1 MPKFVNN
8 AKLKFESLK
17 SIFNIKAFWYFEVF
31 RKKIL
36 YFIFR
41 VLLFVFLLFIIY
53 SINLN
58 NINDSNKI
66 SKTYEY
72 SLDKMGVN
80 IVETSQNSD
89 SISSKN
95 IYKTYIRTELSQY
108 PIKANGLQ
116 IEAFADYTDFKFSG
130 FNGKLKSGEI
140 IISDYIA
147 NYNESS
153 VLKVGDYVE
162 LNNLTISNNSLNLST
177 NYKVKYIYKTDYL
190 EHENDDTLIE
200 DWCKYVFF
208 STSDIEKIKDYSLN
222 NFGGVYLDN
231 DIYIVGY
238 SDKFN
243 KLKYYNSISE
253 TDYQELED
261 DEFYAGALALS
272 NLGLESI
279 STNYEVYRNG
289 SDEYYDITFKYNDK
303 SITKQ
308 LKYKKNMCHQYSVV
322 LSQNLYKELIDYFG
336 INTENVLNSFEVK
349 TLDVKNKDFK
359 NLTSNLYTFQNI
371 KFCNDS
377 ILNENYN
384 KIDNLKT
391 NLNNLSC
398 LYPIFT
404 VCLIILLIPIC
415 YIDIRNYKYLK
426 ECNYN
431 TIKSTLLIFT
441 SKVII
446 YIILAIILLIL
457 NFNILSII
465 I

>member
-41 VLLFVFLLFIIY
+41 VLLFAFLLFIIY

-190 EHENDDTLIE
+190 EHANDDTLIE

-384 KIDNLKT
+384 KIDNLKI
-391 NLNNLSC
+391 NLTNLSC

-426 ECNYN
+426 EYNYN